1 VEEDESIYE
10 LNETVADVVRSARM
24 IDVIGQILR
33 NRAGSLLR
41 PQLRDLAK
49 SGYESGLKFLRF
61 WLDITQRDQKDLISV
76 IYESLKEEW
85 RDELSNDV
93 IPKAATRTYLALT
106 YGVCF
111 AVIRRIAYSLGSEE
125 LLEIFETLEKEDPDS
140 VAIRMINVA
149 IRLEFTKKIPKV
161 EVNRL
166 NADLASNPIGRRLL
180 RQLMIEHLYLN
191 HVSVEDKQWI
201 SDRLE
206 IPMKSQ
212 RLIAG
217 RKNRKK

>member
-1 VEEDESIYE
+1 
-10 LNETVADVVRSARM
+10 M

-149 IRLEFTKKIPKV
+149 IRLEFTKKIPSRSQSTQRGSCV
-161 EVNRL
+161 ESDRPPI
-166 NADLASNPIGRRLL
+166 ASTTYDRAPLPESRQRRRQAMDFGPIGDSH
-180 RQLMIEHLYLN
+180 E
-191 HVSVEDKQWI
+191 I
-201 SDRLE
+201 STVNCRAKKSKE
-206 IPMKSQ
+206 IV
-212 RLIAG
+212 R
-217 RKNRKK
+217 